1 MQRQDTTP
9 AREGW
14 VYGIDRGPEW
24 LFVRLERPAD
34 GIAAG
39 ANSDGTEVSDAVL
52 ATLRENLVQ
61 RVVLE
66 LDDIGTLDDTL
77 VDAIAE
83 LDRRLGNGGGTLRI
97 CGLSEANLAR
107 LRTRS
112 GLADMPHF
120 AGRLEAAGPRTGMP
134 GRPLAR

>member
-9 AREGW
+9 AHEGW

-24 LFVRLERPAD
+24 VFVRLERPAN
-34 GIAAG
+34 GVATET
-39 ANSDGTEVSDAVL
+39 NSDGTAVSNVVL

-66 LDDIGTLDDTL
+66 LDDIETLDDAL
-77 VDAIAE
+77 VEAIAE
-83 LDRRLGNGGGTLRI
+83 LDRRLGDGGGTLRI

-112 GLADMPHF
+112 SLADMPHF